1 MKKLFLILNVIF
13 AAGVFAGNYFY
24 LTEGG
29 LLIKSFCSG
38 GFALLGIIN
47 LVYTVLTKKRNIKF
61 AVAMS
66 VGLILAMLGDIF
78 LGFDFIV
85 GASLFAGG
93 HICYFVGQSFL
104 KKPRIKDLATA
115 GIIFLCAGSFILFC
129 PLLTFD
135 TPVMKWV
142 CLAYAMIISL
152 MVGKSI
158 SNVSTEQ
165 SVLTAVLAVGCVLFF
180 FSDLMLV
187 FDWFMNGGKI
197 TGILCMS
204 TYYPAEVMLAWS
216 VFLSANKK

>member
-13 AAGVFAGNYFY
+13 ATGVFAGNYFY

-187 FDWFMNGGKI
+187 FDWFMNGGRI

>member
-1 MKKLFLILNVIF
+1 MKKLFLTLNIIL
-13 AAGVFAGNYFY
+13 AAGVFTGNYFY

-29 LLIKSFCSG
+29 LLLKSLCSS

-47 LVYTVLTKKRNIKF
+47 LIYTVIAKKKNVKF
-61 AVAMS
+61 AVSMA
-66 VGLILAMLGDIF
+66 VGLVLAMLGDIF

-93 HICYFVGQSFL
+93 HICYFIGQSFL
-104 KKPRIKDLATA
+104 QKVRVKDLAISA
-115 GIIFLCAGSFILFC
+115 VIFLCAGSFILFC

-158 SNVSTEQ
+158 SNVSNEK
-165 SVLTAVLAVGCVLFF
+165 SVLTIVLAVGCVLFF

-187 FDWFMNGGKI
+187 FDWFMNGGRI
-197 TGILCMS
+197 TGLLCMS
-204 TYYPAEVMLAWS
+204 TYYPAEIMLAWS
-216 VFLSANKK
+216 VFLSANKE